1 MIFSPTVINH
11 TYPQVSVI
19 MSDSGVPP
27 LTYSQMKNS
36 LGTYVYKVDGFYLAS
51 NILNQ
56 LIGTIQYNR
65 YDVAGNQKYTTIATT
80 VDPYQPANAI
90 NVDLETNETMFILN
104 GNSSISTTIL
114 PVAALQI
121 TLYCK
126 RITNSFGE
134 NLNSFKI
141 MEEIFGKPNF
151 FKRYGDI
158 DEIEKTNSKVKNSI
172 SFTGDEMIGVGND
185 DKMPITILSLITV
198 YAGII
203 YLVKNK
209 YL

>member
-1 MIFSPTVINH
+1 MIFSPIVINH
-11 TYPQVSVI
+11 TYPQVSVVVA
-19 MSDSGVPP
+19 DSGVPP
-27 LTYSQMKNS
+27 ITYSQVKNS
-36 LGTYVYKVDGFYLAS
+36 LGTYIYKVEGLYLFS

-90 NVDLETNETMFILN
+90 NVDLESSETMFILN

-114 PVAALQI
+114 PLATLDT

-141 MEEIFGKPNF
+141 MEEIFRKPNF

-158 DEIEKTNSKVKNSI
+158 EEIQKTNNEIKNSI
-172 SFTGDEMIGVGND
+172 SFTGDEMIGKDD
-185 DKMPITILSLITV
+185 DKMPITILSLITI
-198 YAGII
+198 YAGIF